1 MNHSYNDIIV
11 IEENFF
17 WLEMKTVIMSFN
29 ASLTAREELF
39 LCEYFCPISTTK
51 YLLIFSTVPIMIV
64 FHNWSIFLYLSVKS
78 NKNKIMQ
85 TVLARGKC

>member
-11 IEENFF
+11 IEENFL

-29 ASLTAREELF
+29 ASLTAREEFSLWIF
-39 LCEYFCPISTTK
+39 LPHFYHK